1 MDLLQRFNRAVGGV
15 VAPIAQRMMQKPP
28 TPTTNANER
37 VMAGRGKV
45 FTQIGGNYYDS
56 TGALIGPVPQQTN
69 TNTSSTT
76 TSSTPDYTAQTL
88 AALRSSMN
96 LLNQREGDY
105 MNRLGGEYGTQK
117 AALEANRATGLGNLA
132 RQKET
137 TTRQKDINIRDLA
150 QNIRNAYQSNMN
162 KMAMGGGSSESAKK
176 MLSFALGD
184 LEAQNRGKLLSDYN
198 YNLGNIDLQQ
208 KNLETDFGTKMRA
221 LDQWKASQ
229 AFDIADKFR
238 VARDELNQRM
248 AGLGGGALSLAQS
261 QLAQQTANQLAN
273 LSAQVGSAAGIIQ
286 NDFEKAS
293 AELRKYQPEN
303 MNPYAGLQEQ
313 NIAGR
318 VSNAYVPIYRKPE
331 DNQQQMV

>member
-96 LLNQREGDY
+96 LLNQREGEY

-137 TTRQKDINIRDLA
+137 TTRQKDISLRDLA
-150 QNIRNAYQSNMN
+150 QNIRNAYQGGMN
-162 KMAMGGGSSESAKK
+162 KLATGGAADSSASK
-176 MLSFALGD
+176 MYRYALGQQ
-184 LEAQNRGKLLSDYN
+184 EAQNRGKLLSDYN

-208 KNLETDFGTKMRA
+208 RNLETDFGTKMRA
-221 LDQWKASQ
+221 LEQWKASQ

-286 NDFEKAS
+286 NDYDKA
-293 AELRKYQPEN
+293 AAQLRQYQPEN
-303 MNPYAGLQEQ
+303 MNPDVAIQQQ
-313 NIAGR
+313 NIPGR
-318 VSNAYVPIYRKPE
+318 TADIYGPIARRE
-331 DNQQQMV
+331 EERQVV